1 MTCDKEGMAMISAIM
16 VILLLWYCMY
26 RLSKKDYEK
35 RYNKK
40 LKFKDTF
47 NPNNWDKLH

>member
-1 MTCDKEGMAMISAIM
+1 MISTI
-16 VILLLWYCMY
+16 VILLLLWYCMY
-26 RLSKKDYEK
+26 RLSKKDYER

-47 NPNNWDKLH
+47 DPGNWDKLH